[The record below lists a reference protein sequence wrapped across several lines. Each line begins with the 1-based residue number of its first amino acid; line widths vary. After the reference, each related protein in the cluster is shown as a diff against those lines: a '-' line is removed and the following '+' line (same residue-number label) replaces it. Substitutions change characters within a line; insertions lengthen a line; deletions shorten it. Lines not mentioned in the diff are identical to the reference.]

1 MRRIHKFRKVK
12 IEKIITEIT
21 TKEPAEGLHLATD
34 SPEEIQMCLSCPLP
48 ECMANNKN
56 KCPLLIKRIA
66 DKKNKE
72 CK

>member
-1 MRRIHKFRKVK
+1 MRRIHKFRNVK
-12 IEKIITEIT
+12 IEKIIT
-21 TKEPAEGLHLATD
+21 KDPPEGLHLATD

-56 KCPLLIKRIA
+56 KCPLLMKRIA
-66 DKKNKE
+66 EKGKE

>member
-1 MRRIHKFRKVK
+1 MRRIHKFRNVK
-12 IEKIITEIT
+12 IEKII
-21 TKEPAEGLHLATD
+21 TKEPAEGLHLASD
-34 SPEEIQMCLSCPLP
+34 SPDEIQMCLACPLP

>member
-1 MRRIHKFRKVK
+1 MRRIHKFRNVK
-12 IEKIITEIT
+12 IEKII

-34 SPEEIQMCLSCPLP
+34 SPEEIQMCLTCPLP